1 MTSIMQLVL
10 FTLGLLL
17 FGFGLFV
24 GVYPQGDQTVG
35 LLLMWGGLAQIIYSL
50 GVGDDRWTSYSKDI
64 QNLRQVRTKN
74 INTWKSFRKPC

>member
-24 GVYPQGDQTVG
+24 GVYPEGDQTVG
-35 LLLMWGGLAQIIYSL
+35 ILIMFGGLAQIGYSF
-50 GVGDDRWTSYSKDI
+50 GVSHD
-64 QNLRQVRTKN
+64 
-74 INTWKSFRKPC
+74 

>member
-24 GVYPQGDQTVG
+24 GVYPEGDQTVG
-35 LLLMWGGLAQIIYSL
+35 LLLMFGGLAQIIYSI
-50 GVGDDRWTSYSKDI
+50 GVV
-64 QNLRQVRTKN
+64 NE
-74 INTWKSFRKPC
+74 WKRNSR